1 MPGEIARPTETAG
14 ANSASISMTSVQ
26 RAASAPSGGPSAHE
40 AATPPRGTTIRRT
53 SRVRTGTPYLLLAP
67 AALFLTVFF
76 VWPMV
81 QALVLAFQDASGAWS
96 LAPIQ
101 RMTGDLNFG
110 DSIKITLLFAA
121 VVIPLQ
127 TLLAL
132 GMALLLMSGLRGSGL
147 FLYLWAIPLG
157 ISDLASGVV
166 WLSIFTD
173 RGYINSILTAFGLGD
188 GYAFLSYENPI
199 SLFACA
205 AIAELWRATSI
216 VMVILLSGLQ
226 VIPKDYSEAA
236 EVFGATTWQRFRHVT
251 LPLLRPSLQVALILR
266 TILAFQVFAVV
277 IALAGRQLPV
287 LAEEAYHFYYDIRS
301 PNVAAAYSLLIMLL
315 SLAFTIVY
323 LRLLRTG
330 DAELGRR

>member
-1 MPGEIARPTETAG
+1 MLMPYA
-14 ANSASISMTSVQ
+14 
-26 RAASAPSGGPSAHE
+26 
-40 AATPPRGTTIRRT
+40 
-53 SRVRTGTPYLLLAP
+53 LLAP
-67 AALFLTVFF
+67 TVLFLAVFF

-81 QALVLAFQDASGAWS
+81 QALVLAFQDSSGTWS
-96 LAPIQ
+96 LAAIQ

-110 DSIKITLLFAA
+110 DALKITLLFAV

-127 TLLAL
+127 SLLAL
-132 GMALLLMSGLRGSGL
+132 AMALLLMSGLRGAGV

-173 RGYINSILTAFGLGD
+173 RGYINSLLALLGISD
-188 GYAFLSYENPI
+188 TGIPFLSYENPI
-199 SLFACA
+199 SLFLCA
-205 AIAELWRATSI
+205 AVAELWRATSI

-226 VIPKDYSEAA
+226 VIPRDYGEAA
-236 EVFGATTWQRFRHVT
+236 EVFGATAWQRFRHVT

-315 SLAFTIVY
+315 SLAFTVLY
-323 LRLLRTG
+323 LRLLRVR
-330 DAELGRR
+330 DAETGRR

>member
-1 MPGEIARPTETAG
+1 MHGEVASPAVARP
-14 ANSASISMTSVQ
+14 V
-26 RAASAPSGGPSAHE
+26 AA
-40 AATPPRGTTIRRT
+40 PPGT
-53 SRVRTGTPYLLLAP
+53 RVRRRALTPYALLAP
-67 AALFLTVFF
+67 AALFLAVFF
-76 VWPMV
+76 AWPMV
-81 QALVLAFQDASGAWS
+81 QALVLAFQDANGAWS

-101 RMTGDLNFG
+101 RMTSDLNFG
-110 DSIKITLLFAA
+110 DAIKITLIFAG

-127 TLLAL
+127 TVVAL
-132 GMALLLMSGLRGSGL
+132 TMALLLMSRLRGAGV

-173 RGYINSILTAFGLGD
+173 RGYINSVIAGLGLSD
-188 GYAFLSYENPI
+188 TGFAFLSYENPI
-199 SLFACA
+199 SLFLCA
-205 AIAELWRATSI
+205 AVAELWRATSI

-226 VIPKDYSEAA
+226 VIPKDYGEAA
-236 EVFGATTWQRFRHVT
+236 EVFGATAWQRFRHVT

-315 SLAFTIVY
+315 SLVFTVIY
-323 LRLLRTG
+323 LRLLRVR
-330 DAELGRR
+330 DAETGRG

>member
-1 MPGEIARPTETAG
+1 VQSEVAVTPTSRTL
-14 ANSASISMTSVQ
+14 
-26 RAASAPSGGPSAHE
+26 AA
-40 AATPPRGTTIRRT
+40 PPRVQ
-53 SRVRTGTPYLLLAP
+53 SRSRAVTPYALLAP
-67 AALFLTVFF
+67 TVVFLVVFF
-76 VWPMV
+76 AWPMV
-81 QALVLAFQDASGAWS
+81 QALVLAFQDANGAWS
-96 LAPIQ
+96 LAPMQ
-101 RMTGDLNFG
+101 RMSGDLNFA
-110 DSIKITLLFAA
+110 DAVKITLVFAG

-127 TLLAL
+127 TIFAL
-132 GMALLLMSGLRGSGL
+132 TMALLLMSRLRGAGI

-173 RGYINSILTAFGLGD
+173 RGYINSVLAGLGFSD
-188 GYAFLSYENPI
+188 TGFAFLSYENPI
-199 SLFACA
+199 SLFLCA

-216 VMVILLSGLQ
+216 VMIILLSGLQ

-236 EVFGATTWQRFRHVT
+236 EVFGASAWQRFRYVT

-301 PNVAAAYSLLIMLL
+301 PNIAAALSLLIMLL
-315 SLAFTIVY
+315 SLVFTAIY
-323 LRLLRTG
+323 LRVLRVR
-330 DAELGRR
+330 DAEIGRR

>member
-1 MPGEIARPTETAG
+1 MTSEAAATQVGPTVAAAPVARP
-14 ANSASISMTSVQ
+14 
-26 RAASAPSGGPSAHE
+26 
-40 AATPPRGTTIRRT
+40 RR
-53 SRVRTGTPYLLLAP
+53 RVITPYVLLAP
-67 AALFLTVFF
+67 TVLFLAVFF
-76 VWPMV
+76 AWPMF

-101 RMTGDLNFG
+101 RMTGDLNFS
-110 DSIKITLLFAA
+110 DSMRITLVFAA

-127 TLLAL
+127 TVLAL
-132 GMALLLMSGLRGSGL
+132 GMALLLMSGLRGAGV

-166 WLSIFTD
+166 WLSVFTD
-173 RGYINSILTAFGLGD
+173 RGYINSILAGLGVSD
-188 GYAFLSYENPI
+188 TGFAFLSYENPI
-199 SLFACA
+199 SLFVCA
-205 AIAELWRATSI
+205 AVAELWRATSI

-226 VIPKDYSEAA
+226 VIPRDYGEAA
-236 EVFGATTWQRFRHVT
+236 EVFGATSWQRFRHVT

-301 PNVAAAYSLLIMLL
+301 PNVAAALALLIMLL
-315 SLAFTIVY
+315 SLVFTAVY
-323 LRLLRTG
+323 LRLLRVR
-330 DAELGRR
+330 DAELARR

>member
-1 MPGEIARPTETAG
+1 MQSEVARVQVAQPRR
-14 ANSASISMTSVQ
+14 SV
-26 RAASAPSGGPSAHE
+26 SPF
-40 AATPPRGTTIRRT
+40 RREL
-53 SRVRTGTPYLLLAP
+53 VPYALLAP
-67 AALFLTVFF
+67 TVLFLAIFF
-76 VWPMV
+76 AWPMV

-96 LAPIQ
+96 LAAIE

-110 DSIKITLLFAA
+110 EAIKITLLFAG

-127 TLLAL
+127 TVLAL
-132 GMALLLMSGLRGSGL
+132 AMAMLLMSRLRWTGA

-173 RGYINSILTAFGLGD
+173 RGYFNSVVAGLGLSD
-188 GYAFLSYENPI
+188 TGFAFLSYENPV
-199 SLFACA
+199 SLFLCA
-205 AIAELWRATSI
+205 AVAELWRATSI
-216 VMVILLSGLQ
+216 VMIILLSGLQ
-226 VIPKDYSEAA
+226 VIPKDYGEAA
-236 EVFGATTWQRFRHVT
+236 EVFGASAWQRFRHVT

-287 LAEEAYHFYYDIRS
+287 LAEESYHFYYDIRS

-315 SLAFTIVY
+315 SLVFTVVY
-323 LRLLRTG
+323 LRLLRVR
-330 DAELGRR
+330 DAEAGRG

>member
-1 MPGEIARPTETAG
+1 MPYALLTPTVVFL
-14 ANSASISMTSVQ
+14 SI
-26 RAASAPSGGPSAHE
+26 
-40 AATPPRGTTIRRT
+40 
-53 SRVRTGTPYLLLAP
+53 
-67 AALFLTVFF
+67 FF
-76 VWPMV
+76 GWPMI
-81 QALVLAFQDASGAWS
+81 QALVLAFQDGAGALS

-110 DSIKITLLFAA
+110 EAVKITLLFAA

-132 GMALLLMSGLRGSGL
+132 GMALLLMTGLRGTGAL
-147 FLYLWAIPLG
+147 LYLWTIPLG

-173 RGYINSILTAFGLGD
+173 RGYINSVLAALGISD
-188 GYAFLSYENPI
+188 TGIPFLSYENPT
-199 SLFACA
+199 SLFLCA
-205 AIAELWRATSI
+205 AVAELWRATSI

-226 VIPKDYSEAA
+226 LIPKDYGEAA
-236 EVFGATTWQRFRHVT
+236 EIFGATAWQRFRHVT

-287 LAEEAYHFYYDIRS
+287 LAEETYHFYYDIRS
-301 PNVAAAYSLLIMLL
+301 PNVAAAYSLLVMLL
-315 SLAFTIVY
+315 SLIFSIIY
-323 LRLLRTG
+323 LRVLRVR
-330 DAELGRR
+330 DAESGRG

>member
-1 MPGEIARPTETAG
+1 VATPVTSAEQNLTSETHARAAG
-14 ANSASISMTSVQ
+14 AVV
-26 RAASAPSGGPSAHE
+26 
-40 AATPPRGTTIRRT
+40 
-53 SRVRTGTPYLLLAP
+53 RVRRRPVVPYMLLAP
-67 AALFLTVFF
+67 ALLFLMLFF
-76 VWPMV
+76 AWPMI
-81 QALVLAFQDASGAWS
+81 QALVLAFQDTSSAWS
-96 LAPIQ
+96 LAPIE
-101 RMTGDLNFG
+101 RMVNDLRFTE
-110 DSIKITLLFAA
+110 SIRNTLLFAA

-132 GMALLLMSGLRGSGL
+132 AMAMLLMSNLRGAGA

-173 RGYINSILTAFGLGD
+173 RGYINSVLASFGLSET
-188 GYAFLSYENPI
+188 GYPFLSYENPI
-199 SLFACA
+199 SLFVCA
-205 AIAELWRATSI
+205 AIAEVWRATSI

-226 VIPKDYSEAA
+226 VIPKDYGEAA
-236 EVFGATTWQRFRHVT
+236 EVFGATAWQRFRTVT

-287 LAEEAYHFYYDIRS
+287 LAEEAYQFYYNIRS

-315 SLAFTIVY
+315 SLGFTVLY
-323 LRLLRTG
+323 LRLLRVR
-330 DAELGRR
+330 DAEMGRG